1 MKKSK
6 ISTSVPLLSRRE
18 AFRLGALTVSG
29 FHLLPFS
36 AWNAQAAGN
45 VSPRGS
51 ADCVIFLNLQGGP
64 SQMDTFDIKEGKW
77 APENRDVRM
86 TPQGFQF
93 PYGLMPKLT
102 GNLSDLLLVRSM
114 EAWETVHSRGQYYLQ
129 TGHPVSPARVKEMPS
144 LGSIIAYEF
153 ENKKKPG
160 DFLPPFVSM
169 NYAATTMYGPLQG
182 EGSLPSY
189 CSPLTMDLNDKNLP
203 FLIAEKNR
211 DRFNQRWNLLQELDG
226 TAQKLTSKSPQQER
240 QYDAFRKA
248 VHRMMV
254 EPRIGE
260 VMRLSEEEHKAYGST
275 PLGDACIIA
284 RNMIAANAGAKFI
297 FVTQPGWDHHGNIYG
312 KDGKGGIYKTCSD
325 LDSAFSAL
333 LTDLKQMKRSDGS
346 SLLDRTL
353 VVCMGEFGRTP
364 GELTPLAGREHYA
377 KAMVGAFA
385 GAGVKGGR
393 VMGGTDA
400 EAANVTDF
408 GWSGNRPIYVED
420 VSATIY
426 STLGIDWTKRI
437 TNMPSGRDFVYIDPA
452 ATQKVVNFREIP
464 EFFG

>member
-1 MKKSK
+1 
-6 ISTSVPLLSRRE
+6 
-18 AFRLGALTVSG
+18 
-29 FHLLPFS
+29 
-36 AWNAQAAGN
+36 
-45 VSPRGS
+45 
-51 ADCVIFLNLQGGP
+51 
-64 SQMDTFDIKEGKW
+64 
-77 APENRDVRM
+77 
-86 TPQGFQF
+86 
-93 PYGLMPKLT
+93 
-102 GNLSDLLLVRSM
+102 
-114 EAWETVHSRGQYYLQ
+114 
-129 TGHPVSPARVKEMPS
+129 
-144 LGSIIAYEF
+144 
-153 ENKKKPG
+153 
-160 DFLPPFVSM
+160 
-169 NYAATTMYGPLQG
+169 
-182 EGSLPSY
+182 
-189 CSPLTMDLNDKNLP
+189 MDLNDKNLP
-203 FLIAEKNR
+203 FLIPEKNR
-211 DRFNQRWNLLQELDG
+211 ERFNQRWNLLQELDG
-226 TAQKLTSKSPQQER
+226 TSQKLTEKSPQQER
-240 QYDAFRKA
+240 QYNAFRTA

-284 RNMIAANAGAKFI
+284 RNMVAANAGAKFI
-297 FVTQPGWDHHGNIYG
+297 FVTQPGWDHHSNIYG
-312 KDGKGGIYKTCSD
+312 KEGKGGIYKTCSD

-333 LTDLKQMKRSDGS
+333 LADLKKMKRSDGS

-364 GELTPLAGREHYA
+364 GELTPMAGREHYA

-385 GAGVKGGR
+385 GAGIQGGR
-393 VMGGTDA
+393 VMGATDA

-408 GWSGNRPIYVED
+408 GWSGKRPIYVED